1 MTKKA
6 VWDGGGWGGAVEI
19 GKEMRGL
26 NFQGGSMGNSCRVLG
41 KGQGTFRMDRE
52 RTRYPQEER
61 RREIIGD

>member
-1 MTKKA
+1 M
-6 VWDGGGWGGAVEI
+6 EI